1 VSSPERWPNVGRA
14 VVPSAVVVFLL
25 VIGPPV
31 IVVAR
36 GLGAFRFRIG

>member
-1 VSSPERWPNVGRA
+1 
-14 VVPSAVVVFLL
+14 LL

-36 GLGAFRFRIG
+36 APEAFSFSYQVT

>member
-1 VSSPERWPNVGRA
+1 MVL
-14 VVPSAVVVFLL
+14 AVVVFLL

-36 GLGAFRFRIG
+36 APGAFSFSYQVT